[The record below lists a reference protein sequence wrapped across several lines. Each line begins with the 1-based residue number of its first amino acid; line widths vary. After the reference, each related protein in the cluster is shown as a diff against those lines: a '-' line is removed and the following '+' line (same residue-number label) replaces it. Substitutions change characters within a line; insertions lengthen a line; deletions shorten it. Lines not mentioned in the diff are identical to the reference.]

1 MKFTEI
7 LETVNPYKIPKN
19 EKEYK
24 KFADKSKLPNIQNM
38 IKSGQ
43 VIPTGG
49 PKEIREPTSRQAE
62 DKFEAIKN
70 KVIKSSWFKEFLKEH
85 NLTYR
90 HVSEMG
96 DAIQYSKADIG
107 MTSNVDKLFKV
118 RINIQ
123 TGLCYKFNKMGGGK
137 NGWKGSG
144 VYYLKNGEFAQDLG
158 SESKAKHFILGKF
171 KDWINKYTLK
181 ENKENHVQQ
190 SHEIKLD
197 DNLIDLKNSIVN
209 SSWFRQLLKTNKF
222 KLSQEFFNDKL
233 KSVEISIENKIY
245 IFNWDLQSGNFKQK
259 GINGVWGGP
268 RNPQV
273 SFPWKQI
280 NKKLTESK
288 FREYLEN
295 DFFPNI

>member
-24 KFADKSKLPNIQNM
+24 KFANKSKLPNIQNHL
-38 IKSGQ
+38 KSGTI
-43 VIPTGG
+43 IPTGG
-49 PKEIREPTSRQAE
+49 PEEIREPTSRQAE
-62 DKFEAIKN
+62 EKFEVIKN
-70 KVIKSSWFKEFLKEH
+70 KVIKSSWFKEFLKKH

-96 DAIQYSKADIG
+96 DSIQYSKADIG
-107 MTSNVDKLFKV
+107 MTSNVDKFFKV

-123 TGLCYKFNKMGGGK
+123 TGLCYKWSPSGSK
-137 NGWKGSG
+137 NGWTSA
-144 VYYLKNGEFAQDLG
+144 VEYLMNGEFAQDLG
-158 SESKAKHFILGKF
+158 SESKAKHFILGRF
-171 KDWINKYTLK
+171 SDWINKYTLK
-181 ENKENHVQQ
+181 ENKENYVQQ

-197 DNLIDLKNSIVN
+197 DNSIDLKNSIIN

-233 KSVEISIENKIY
+233 KPIEICIMNKEL
-245 IFNWDLQSGNFKQK
+245 IFSWNLQNGGFRKK
-259 GINGVWGGP
+259 PINETW
-268 RNPQV
+268 RDITNPQI